1 MLEREGVALPRS
13 EPEPESADPQVHWK
27 GRVDGQPSGHTQVQ
41 QQQIPQ
47 RQDPVHIKNNNMA
60 SLNKKVP
67 TIPPDYTYGKFGTW
81 KLDFGAYLSRNEMC
95 AWSSLNE
102 KKMPDNYP
110 TLPADPAAMKVDENY
125 LKFKHKY
132 DIEDKYSFEAN
143 SEKAWGCLYEATRAV
158 PALNRIITLN
168 GIDKSFKPAYLA
180 LEEYIRGHAKTASR
194 NMRRELLD
202 AVRAVKRVHDIMPL
216 VTLAEKA
223 NADIMALGCDDE
235 LTDDD
240 LKEEILDVLRNIP
253 ETTHVYQLARMP
265 KSEIGDWP
273 SLRLYLTQICANHD
287 KPTKS
292 DRDNDKNTALPGD
305 RPPRPNPRNKPNPRG
320 KRPVPPD
327 VKCWRCGGNHY
338 STSLQWQE
346 GLRQGR
352 HR

>member
-1 MLEREGVALPRS
+1 MLGREGVALPRL
-13 EPEPESADPQVHWK
+13 EPEPESADPHVHWK
-27 GRVDGQPSGHTQVQ
+27 GRVDGQPSGRTQVQ

-47 RQDPVHIKNNNMA
+47 RQDPVHIKNNNNMA

-132 DIEDKYSFEAN
+132 DIDDKYSFEAN

-180 LEEYIRGHAKTASR
+180 LEEYIRGHAKTA
-194 NMRRELLD
+194 RR
-202 AVRAVKRVHDIMPL
+202 ARGGRAH
-216 VTLAEKA
+216 
-223 NADIMALGCDDE
+223 
-235 LTDDD
+235 
-240 LKEEILDVLRNIP
+240 
-253 ETTHVYQLARMP
+253 
-265 KSEIGDWP
+265 
-273 SLRLYLTQICANHD
+273 
-287 KPTKS
+287 
-292 DRDNDKNTALPGD
+292 
-305 RPPRPNPRNKPNPRG
+305 NP
-320 KRPVPPD
+320 
-327 VKCWRCGGNHY
+327 
-338 STSLQWQE
+338 
-346 GLRQGR
+346 
-352 HR
+352 

>member
-1 MLEREGVALPRS
+1 
-13 EPEPESADPQVHWK
+13 
-27 GRVDGQPSGHTQVQ
+27 
-41 QQQIPQ
+41 
-47 RQDPVHIKNNNMA
+47 MA

-110 TLPADPAAMKVDENY
+110 SLPADPAAMKVDENY

-253 ETTHVYQLARMP
+253 ETTHV
-265 KSEIGDWP
+265 
-273 SLRLYLTQICANHD
+273 
-287 KPTKS
+287 
-292 DRDNDKNTALPGD
+292 
-305 RPPRPNPRNKPNPRG
+305 
-320 KRPVPPD
+320 
-327 VKCWRCGGNHY
+327 
-338 STSLQWQE
+338 
-346 GLRQGR
+346 
-352 HR
+352 